1 MKMKWKIFLIS
12 LFLILPFG
20 IIIKAAGIEKT
31 EFLVSSASIPIQTE
45 KKWSLLEKIGEG
57 DELLKSAELAVGFKE
72 IKYYET
78 RISRN
83 GDKISTT
90 RKKYKD
96 PEKEIALKLLN
107 TSTGEIEVVKIT
119 KRGGELISPVGYR
132 IEVVERLNGV
142 RWNKW
147 NTQFKVSDPP
157 NLIVLKNKYPDVDFY
172 TTSKVVRDKN
182 GKKKRVYIRE
192 KKVEEIIYS
201 PYSEDV
207 HTSEIVEA
215 GRKHIQSIVAMAI
228 SELRT
233 KKVHS
238 RAFPNTLVSDVRVI
252 SPKFFERIPILEQ
265 SDLGEFME
273 NSSKITERVLV
284 IVGANGLSAFSK
296 TGSRTGASG
305 WVQFMPGTYR
315 TIRKSYSSASLIADF
330 SNGTANHLNSMMAA
344 ILLYDYN
351 LAILSKKYGAKIF
364 HDPQL
369 EEYLAASYNGGAGRV
384 SQALSASIS
393 ARILDW
399 TKARYRG
406 GRYREREIIRPETK
420 GFLEKLR
427 FLISNDLP

>member
-20 IIIKAAGIEKT
+20 TIIKAAGIKKT
-31 EFLVSSASIPIQTE
+31 KFLVSNASAPIQTE

-57 DELLKSAELAVGFKE
+57 DELLKSAKLIVGFKE
-72 IKYYET
+72 IEYYET

-96 PEKEIALKLLN
+96 PEKEIALKLLDK
-107 TSTGEIEVVKIT
+107 TTGEISIVKIT
-119 KRGGELISPVGYR
+119 KRGGELISPLGYK

-147 NTQFKVSDPP
+147 NTQYKILGPP

-172 TTSKVVRDKN
+172 TTSKIVKDKD
-182 GKKKRVYIRE
+182 GRKKRVYMRE

-201 PYSEDV
+201 PYSEDL
-207 HTSEIVEA
+207 HTSEIIEA
-215 GRKHIQSIVAMAI
+215 GRRHIQSVVEIA
-228 SELRT
+228 SGELGI

-238 RAFPNTLVSDVRVI
+238 KAFPGSLVSDVRVF
-252 SPKFFERIPILEQ
+252 SSKFFERIPILEQ
-265 SDLGEFME
+265 SDLGEFLE
-273 NSSKITERVLV
+273 DPSKITERVLV
-284 IVGANGLSAFSK
+284 IIGANKFSAFGK

-305 WVQFMPGTYR
+305 WVQFMPQTYR
-315 TIRKSYSSASLIADF
+315 TIRKSYSSAGLITDF
-330 SNGTANHLNSMMAA
+330 GNGTADHLNSMMAA

-351 LAILSKKYGAKIF
+351 LAVLSKKYGTKIF
-364 HDPQL
+364 QDPRL

-384 SQALSASIS
+384 SQALSAAIS
-393 ARILDW
+393 TRIFDW
-399 TKARYRG
+399 AKAKYRG
-406 GRYREREIIRPETK
+406 KYRGREIIRPETK

-427 FLISNDLP
+427 FLVANDLP